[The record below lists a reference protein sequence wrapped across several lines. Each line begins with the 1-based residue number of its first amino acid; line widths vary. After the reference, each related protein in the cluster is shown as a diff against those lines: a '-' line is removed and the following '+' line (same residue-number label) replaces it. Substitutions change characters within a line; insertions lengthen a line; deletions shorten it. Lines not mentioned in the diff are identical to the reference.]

1 MPSSPSSPSSGQ
13 YAVFDIRQDPNVSTP
28 IRPYRNANACV
39 SCKYKKKRCEPLAG
53 TSGPPGICQRCHDQG
68 LQCDY
73 HERSSNSDSSP
84 SPTNPRTPLTSGTTN
99 TSPTIGY
106 MSPRY
111 GSRPAFAASSLP
123 LGYAGGSPSFAYNAA
138 LQGVQQGYSRQP
150 GLRGSFEGA
159 NTTHMQSA
167 VSSPGSSSYYEVD
180 CACTLEYTCEM
191 HNLPVRRMQAP
202 TSPPSNSR
210 PQQ

>member
-106 MSPRY
+106 MSPQY

-123 LGYAGGSPSFAYNAA
+123 LGYAGGSPSFAYFIGG
-138 LQGVQQGYSRQP
+138 LQLGSAFSWLVLVGVEP
-150 GLRGSFEGA
+150 VGA
-159 NTTHMQSA
+159 VRVVGASTTCAERARVVLLTFGFGVAGWGADVVILLSVDIA
-167 VSSPGSSSYYEVD
+167 RVGPSPS
-180 CACTLEYTCEM
+180 
-191 HNLPVRRMQAP
+191 Q
-202 TSPPSNSR
+202 
-210 PQQ
+210 